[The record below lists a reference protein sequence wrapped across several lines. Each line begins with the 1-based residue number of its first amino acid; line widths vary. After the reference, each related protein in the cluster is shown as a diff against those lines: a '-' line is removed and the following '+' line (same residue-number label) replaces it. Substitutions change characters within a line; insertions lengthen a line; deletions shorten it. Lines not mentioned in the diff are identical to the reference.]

1 MPFTPPHP
9 VSAVAVA
16 DTASSAL
23 IPLASLL
30 GVAVLVCCL
39 LVWSFRRSLFSQPAN
54 RAKGRAAESVLWFPG
69 RFGGLVRKEQ
79 YYFRK
84 VLDVWPGLLLVI
96 AISIASLFVT
106 VPPIIRQSII
116 LIVFALNVNVIMN
129 CLGIDTTVE
138 LNRYS
143 ILPMRGKEVLLVKN
157 LGLTVV
163 VACQLGLLIATAA
176 WRSSLFEA
184 SAEIVVAAVL
194 LLSHLAWGN
203 VVSVSAPFKLEFYRF
218 ASSDA
223 PVTAMVGATLGSTP
237 GVAVLLLLHSESSWS
252 TPGIGVILLF
262 VIATYL
268 ATLHY
273 AGKRFE
279 QRRHIIGERLA

>member
-1 MPFTPPHP
+1 M
-9 VSAVAVA
+9 
-16 DTASSAL
+16 

-30 GVAVLVCCL
+30 GIAVLVCCL
-39 LVWSFRRSLFSQPAN
+39 LVWSFRCSLFSQPAS
-54 RAKGRAAESVLWFPG
+54 RAKGRSAESVLWFPG

-79 YYFRK
+79 HYFRK
-84 VLDVWPGLLLVI
+84 VLDVWPGLLLVV
-96 AISIASLFVT
+96 AISAASLFVT

-129 CLGIDTTVE
+129 CLGIDTHVE

-143 ILPMRGKEVLLVKN
+143 IFPMRGKEVLLVKN

-163 VACQLGLLIATAA
+163 VAWQLALLIATAA

-203 VVSVSAPFKLEFYRF
+203 VVSVSAPFKLELYHF

-223 PVTAMVGATLGSTP
+223 PVTALVGATAGSP
-237 GVAVLLLLHSESSWS
+237 VLPCYCWCTRSPHGRHREQASSC
-252 TPGIGVILLF
+252 
-262 VIATYL
+262 
-268 ATLHY
+268 
-273 AGKRFE
+273 
-279 QRRHIIGERLA
+279 